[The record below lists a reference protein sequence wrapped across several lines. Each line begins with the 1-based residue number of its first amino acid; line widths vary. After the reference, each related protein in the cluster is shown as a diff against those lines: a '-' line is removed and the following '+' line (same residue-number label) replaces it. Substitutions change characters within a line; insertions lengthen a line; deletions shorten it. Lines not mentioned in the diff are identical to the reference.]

1 MDYKE
6 YLTLI
11 LQMVKRLDESD
22 IVFLRQIYTIL
33 KRHEEK
39 QASN

>member
-1 MDYKE
+1 MDGKQ

-11 LQMVKRLDESD
+11 LQMAKRLDESD
-22 IVFLRQIYTIL
+22 VVFLRQIYTIL

-39 QASN
+39 RASN